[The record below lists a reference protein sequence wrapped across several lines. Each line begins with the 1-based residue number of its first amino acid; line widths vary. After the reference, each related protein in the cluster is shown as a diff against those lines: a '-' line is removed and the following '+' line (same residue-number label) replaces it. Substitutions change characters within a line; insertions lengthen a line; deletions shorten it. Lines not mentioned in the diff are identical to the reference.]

1 MAVEPWRPFSRRLK
15 DARRKPVKVFEYEDF
30 PKEFRIKLDYALNG
44 GLDPYVKVDPFQ
56 GIVYNPVWEIRHL
69 LAEQHARYEIEKW
82 NLGELVQDEDYTVVL
97 DLIEI
102 TWLFVDN
109 RDESA
114 AETFTAKINDLF
126 AQYALGYKLHEGQVL
141 RVDAPALTEQAI
153 EPALTLL
160 LEPGFEQAEKEF
172 RTALDH
178 LKSNRAPD
186 AVAWANASFESTLKV
201 ILHARKVS
209 FDGKKETAKP
219 LIDKVLSVP
228 SLVPPDLRNYANNLA
243 EVLLGL
249 PTLRNRN
256 PPAHGQGTSPSTL
269 DRDEAQ
275 FALNLAATF
284 IVFLVNRHRSL
295 RK

>member
-114 AETFTAKINDLF
+114 AETFTAKINDL
-126 AQYALGYKLHEGQVL
+126 
-141 RVDAPALTEQAI
+141 TEQAI

-228 SLVPPDLRNYANNLA
+228 GLVPPDLRNYANNLA